1 MLIDKDNDMNINHN
15 RNNISMRFKDFLKDF
30 FEYVEQQ
37 SIDRHVVPL
46 GLIILI
52 PRQPVFARTP

>member
-30 FEYVEQQ
+30 LEYGTTFCSHRVWQ
-37 SIDRHVVPL
+37 VVN
-46 GLIILI
+46 
-52 PRQPVFARTP
+52 